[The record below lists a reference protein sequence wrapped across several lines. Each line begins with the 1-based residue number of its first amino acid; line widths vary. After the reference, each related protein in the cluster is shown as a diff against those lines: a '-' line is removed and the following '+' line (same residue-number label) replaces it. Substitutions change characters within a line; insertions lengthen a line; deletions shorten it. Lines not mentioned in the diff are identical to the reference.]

1 MTARPA
7 HDSEGRDLQEIRTP
21 RARVPCGH
29 AVACTSHVRGRY
41 PSLRYVL
48 YFPQPGY
55 REIGGSASLLPKSA
69 GDVLNTGVAS
79 VVETL
84 LSASTAR
91 RAVPW
96 LCVVSLGDFCT
107 RFSVHLCANALHG
120 SLLGAPFSGAS
131 VIGTGPA
138 CSSYVS

>member
-1 MTARPA
+1 M
-7 HDSEGRDLQEIRTP
+7 
-21 RARVPCGH
+21 
-29 AVACTSHVRGRY
+29 
-41 PSLRYVL
+41 
-48 YFPQPGY
+48 
-55 REIGGSASLLPKSA
+55 GGSSSLLPKSA
-69 GDVLNTGVAS
+69 EDVLNTGVAS

-84 LSASTAR
+84 LCASAAR

-107 RFSVHLCANALHG
+107 RFSVQQCANALHG

-138 CSSYVS
+138 CSSYVSSHRFLRTRRRNVILVAAVRL